1 MSFVHLQVHSEYSIS
16 DGLVRLPQLVSSVAE
31 KHMEAIAITDDSN
44 LYAAFK
50 FYNAAFKAVRKPII
64 GV

>member
-44 LYAAFK
+44 LYAA
-50 FYNAAFKAVRKPII
+50 V
-64 GV
+64 